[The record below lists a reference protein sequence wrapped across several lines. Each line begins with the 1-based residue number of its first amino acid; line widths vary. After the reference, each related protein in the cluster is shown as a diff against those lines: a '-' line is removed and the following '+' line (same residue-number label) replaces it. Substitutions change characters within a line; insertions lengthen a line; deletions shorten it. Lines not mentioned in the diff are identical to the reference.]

1 MVVGGVP
8 IQSEDLDPLGSHLQV
23 IICIQHDSFTFPIV
37 SPPLPDTL
45 QPTGW
50 LSSSPATVN
59 YSTPSL
65 IGKLMNT
72 PFIMVIF
79 KFLIYY

>member
-8 IQSEDLDPLGSHLQV
+8 IQLEELGPLGSHLQV
-23 IICIQHDSFTFPIV
+23 IICIQNDSFPFPIV

-45 QPTGW
+45 QPTSW
-50 LSSSPATVN
+50 LSADTTNVN

-65 IGKLMNT
+65 TSM
-72 PFIMVIF
+72 PPVV
-79 KFLIYY
+79 YP